1 MSLNGKFF
9 TLFAFALH
17 QKNAVIDSLQEQVSN
32 AKDKLLR
39 LMVTSQ
45 PAEEQDLDSSST
57 NLNSSSTQTTE
68 LQPDGLCASSLPQ
81 RDTESQPSQPCPPS
95 PFTTPAAEAITPPS
109 GPAIAHNSTS
119 EFALSP
125 PPQSDDIYS
134 ENWSGSSPGPGPG
147 PTGRGTDKSS
157 AAAKPASHQEIGCL
171 RTSEETVN
179 FVTSLQSRQGLNR
192 FQRGLGKTARPAGFV
207 SSEQLQEILQ
217 ELSVDAVETSL
228 RSPGQMSRTSAHFK
242 FPESTALSPLSLRTA
257 RSPHPPVVFRYP
269 SISPYTMRKRRP
281 PFYSSR
287 RGLACLHRGAEALG
301 RGRVKDKCEQQNQG
315 KHADGITAGD
325 TFIQAEDNGE
335 LEEEQ
340 EEDVGVNRAMRGH
353 QRRVSKS
360 NRCSALPRSNHGDTF
375 TPDAEAGGNNEHHHR
390 HARDSFWPWDSDS
403 SSSTD
408 YCYYHRPYCESC
420 LQRGSLTSSGS
431 SSDSSD
437 SEYEG
442 YSSLY
447 RSPHPVVFK
456 EDIKPTFV
464 WPKVGCTLHV
474 ITSRAWNIQQKLSS

>member
-1 MSLNGKFF
+1 M
-9 TLFAFALH
+9 TLSAFARP

-39 LMVTSQ
+39 LMATSQ
-45 PAEEQDLDSSST
+45 PAEDQDLDSSNT

-68 LQPDGLCASSLPQ
+68 LQSDGLGASSLPQ
-81 RDTESQPSQPCPPS
+81 RDAGPQLSRPRPSS
-95 PFTTPAAEAITPPS
+95 PFAAAAAPS
-109 GPAIAHNSTS
+109 SVPSVARHSSAGSSA
-119 EFALSP
+119 P
-125 PPQSDDIYS
+125 PPPPDERHG
-134 ENWSGSSPGPGPG
+134 ENWGGSSPGPGP
-147 PTGRGTDKSS
+147 PGRGTVESTTGATLKQT
-157 AAAKPASHQEIGCL
+157 ASHPPIGFL

-179 FVTSLQSRQGLNR
+179 FVTSLQSRHGLSPFR
-192 FQRGLGKTARPAGFV
+192 RGVGQTARPTGFV

-217 ELSVDAVETSL
+217 DLSIDAVETSL
-228 RSPGQMSRTSAHFK
+228 RSPGQTSRTSAHFK
-242 FPESTALSPLSLRTA
+242 VTETTALSPLSLRTP

-269 SISPYTMRKRRP
+269 SISPYMMRKRRP

-287 RGLACLHRGAEALG
+287 RGSACFHAGSEAPG
-301 RGRVKDKCEQQNQG
+301 RGRPRDQGEQQRV
-315 KHADGITAGD
+315 DGVAAGEA
-325 TFIQAEDNGE
+325 FAQAENGGE
-335 LEEEQ
+335 PEEEK
-340 EEDVGVNRAMRGH
+340 EEDAREDGVIRGRH
-353 QRRVSKS
+353 RCVSKS
-360 NRCSALPRSNHGDTF
+360 HRCSALRCSKHGCTF
-375 TPDAEAGGNNEHHHR
+375 TPDAEAGGRSDHQHAR
-390 HARDSFWPWDSDS
+390 ARDSCWSWDSES

-420 LQRGSLTSSGS
+420 LQRGSLVSSDS

-464 WPKVGCTLHV
+464 
-474 ITSRAWNIQQKLSS
+474 